1 MPTMQEWQTGK
12 YQENA
17 KRTVKLGKAL
27 RKAGFEQTL
36 IDFYSVQIKTEK
48 EMFFTV
54 SDLAQHIA
62 GMSYY
67 CEMGTWDGM
76 GGSSCQDT
84 RHDDEEY
91 PMRLGGSLHDNKL
104 FVGMLH
110 ENIEDVYDME
120 EKLVA
125 RTMMRYVVIDGV
137 PCLLATSYYG
147 NNETKDLLGNAISML
162 SECDIY
168 DNRVLQGY
176 TRIKERTNGYY
187 EMITNEEVYV
197 SIDRGYEQDVECTIC
212 EGTGRI
218 EVWSDYADSHV
229 ECTCVRCHGE
239 GTIEMYV
246 EDEVREWVEVEG
258 KRTLR
263 AYNEGYELYEDH
275 IIIEV
280 DLEHI
285 RENRASHG
293 IKYQIV

>member
-1 MPTMQEWQTGK
+1 
-12 YQENA
+12 
-17 KRTVKLGKAL
+17 
-27 RKAGFEQTL
+27 
-36 IDFYSVQIKTEK
+36 
-48 EMFFTV
+48 
-54 SDLAQHIA
+54 
-62 GMSYY
+62 
-67 CEMGTWDGM
+67 
-76 GGSSCQDT
+76 
-84 RHDDEEY
+84 
-91 PMRLGGSLHDNKL
+91 
-104 FVGMLH
+104 
-110 ENIEDVYDME
+110 
-120 EKLVA
+120 
-125 RTMMRYVVIDGV
+125 
-137 PCLLATSYYG
+137 
-147 NNETKDLLGNAISML
+147 
-162 SECDIY
+162 
-168 DNRVLQGY
+168 
-176 TRIKERTNGYY
+176 
-187 EMITNEEVYV
+187 MITNEEVYV